1 MMLFI
6 EKSYKVSGS
15 ITTHR
20 DIYLLPDSIPD
31 EKTFYSLSNET
42 HIWLHGALGA
52 DEGLVKEVRVGDLKV
67 YLRASETMKERG
79 MNILNVGDH
88 FNIID
93 YRFL

>member
-6 EKSYKVSGS
+6 EICYKVSGS
-15 ITTHR
+15 ITTQR
-20 DIYLLPDSIPD
+20 DIYLLPDNIPD
-31 EKTFYSLSNET
+31 ESTFYSLSDDT
-42 HIWLHGALGA
+42 CIWLHGILGA
-52 DEGLVKEVRVGDLKV
+52 DEGIGKEIVVGNLKV